1 MMDHR
6 RKIAVSKTR
15 RGGAVT
21 LLAGLVLLAWSS
33 AVRGADPAPEEIL
46 RAYQPEGHYG
56 ALTISYPFDGAVFPP
71 EIVAPTFRWKDS
83 QPAAD
88 AWLVLVEFE
97 DGVAGRLTAPP
108 RRVFDVA
115 TTSSWQPS
123 DSEWQEMKRR
133 SVEKPAHVTI
143 LGYRRADSDRVGAEH
158 PPYISEPGK
167 ILSAG
172 RVSIGTS
179 RDEVGAPVFY
189 RDVPLPF
196 IDAVKDPS
204 RIQWRLGPVSSKQQ
218 PPVVLDKLPV
228 CANCHSFSAN
238 GSFIGLDID
247 YANDKGAYA
256 IVPIA
261 PEMVLDKSKI
271 MTWSDFRRDDG
282 EPTFGLLSQISP
294 DGRYVVSTVKDRS
307 VFVPRPEL
315 AFSQLFFPVQGI
327 LVVYDTQAKTF
338 QPLSGAD
345 DPAFVQ
351 SNPSWSADGRTLFFA
366 RAKMRR
372 LPKIPR
378 SVEVLLRPEECEEF
392 LSGREK
398 FRFDLFRIPFNGG
411 KGGTPEPLAGA
422 SANGRS
428 NYFPRGSPDGKW
440 IVFCQADSFMLTQ
453 RDSALY
459 IMPATGGEARRMT
472 CNRSCMN
479 SWHSW
484 SPNSRWLVFSSK
496 EFTPYTQLLLAHV
509 DAEGHDA
516 PPVLLENFV
525 AADRAA
531 NIPEFVNIAPDR
543 FFHMHEQFIDDQ
555 SFWRAG
561 NEFMRALDYDRA
573 IGAYRKA
580 LELNPKNVRA
590 HVNLATALTAT
601 QHPDEALQ
609 HLTTAVELDPG
620 QAEAHYAL
628 GNLLLSRDKPAEA
641 LDHFILAIRADP
653 NYADALGKAGA
664 MLLMVGR
671 HAEAAELLA
680 KASRLMPD
688 DPGMHYNLAQ
698 ALLKLGR
705 PAEAIPHYEDAIR
718 LRPQGTGALNNLAIA
733 LADTGRGDEAIR
745 RLTEAVTAKPDAR
758 MLFTLAN
765 LLTAAGKP
773 EQAAAR
779 LRQALDQARVEGN
792 EPLRMMIEAQMKAP
806 PPPIQGSPG
815 LNLKGMPRK

>member
-1 MMDHR
+1 MRHYH

-46 RAYQPEGHYG
+46 RAYQPQGHYG

-97 DGVAGRLTAPP
+97 DGPGRLTAPP

-115 TTSSWQPS
+115 AASSWQPS

-294 DGRYVVSTVKDRS
+294 DGRYVISTVKDRS

-345 DPAFVQ
+345 DPALVQ

-422 SANGRS
+422 SANERS
-428 NYFPRGSPDGKW
+428 NYFPRCSPDGKW

-459 IMPATGGEARRMT
+459 ILPATGGEARRMT

-543 FFHMHEQFIDDQ
+543 LFHMKEQFVDDL

-601 QHPDEALQ
+601 QHPDEAFD
-609 HLTTAVELDPG
+609 HLTKAVELDP
-620 QAEAHYAL
+620 AYPEAHYAL
-628 GNLLLSRDKPAEA
+628 GNLFLRQDKPAEA

-664 MLLMVGR
+664 MLLMIGR
-671 HAEAAELLA
+671 HAEAAALLG

-688 DPGMHYNLAQ
+688 DPGMHFNLAQ

-705 PAEAIPHYEDAIR
+705 PAEAIPHYEDALR

-733 LADTGRGDEAIR
+733 LADAGRGDEAIR
-745 RLTEAVTAKPDAR
+745 RLTEAVTAKPGAR
-758 MLFTLAN
+758 MFFTLAN

-815 LNLKGMPRK
+815 LNLNGMPRK